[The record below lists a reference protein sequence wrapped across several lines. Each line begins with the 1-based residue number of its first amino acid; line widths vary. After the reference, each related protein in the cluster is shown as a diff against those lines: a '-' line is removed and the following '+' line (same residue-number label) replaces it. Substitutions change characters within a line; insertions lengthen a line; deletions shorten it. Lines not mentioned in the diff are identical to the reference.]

1 MALSKAV
8 PNQRLPPGKKVENN
22 YNIFFSKWHI
32 EPLYTVIQESFFQH
46 GNWVLDGISFLPFMR
61 SQNWGLLDSN
71 RNNVVM
77 YDDLGYDS
85 NQKKSSRAHDLN
97 GSWSPI
103 TSSSE
108 VAAKMAN
115 ANQGFSASST
125 LAFAFKI
132 WWLVHYMWQ
141 EWYRRRNESIKK
153 SGYIIDMW
161 PSPSNN
167 FGSFQITWAVS
178 VSPFEVDATW

>member
-1 MALSKAV
+1 MVTESLMGSAFCPSWEAKTGVSSIQIETILSCMM
-8 PNQRLPPGKKVENN
+8 L
-22 YNIFFSKWHI
+22 WDM
-32 EPLYTVIQESFFQH
+32 IQ
-46 GNWVLDGISFLPFMR
+46 I
-61 SQNWGLLDSN
+61 
-71 RNNVVM
+71 
-77 YDDLGYDS
+77 
-85 NQKKSSRAHDLN
+85 KKSSRAHDLN

-178 VSPFEVDATW
+178 VSPIRSGCNLIRVILHITILWDS